1 MVWSKLMEVFNSNKV
16 YPFMQKRFPFM
27 ALSAFLFVASLVL
40 IFTKGLNFGIDFTG
54 GTLIQ
59 VQYEQ
64 KAPIEE
70 IRNTIVKVAVFEK
83 ATVTKFGSEN
93 EVVVRIPTSSTS
105 IQKDIGDEL
114 RETLKTTGKF
124 EIRRV
129 DMVGPKVG
137 DALQEK
143 GLMALSL
150 ALLVIL
156 IYVSFRFEWRFA
168 IASVLALV
176 HDVTI
181 TIGFIVL
188 FDVDVN
194 LDILAALLTL
204 LGYSIND
211 TIIVFDRIREG
222 LTNSKEDELGKII
235 DESVS
240 NTLSRTTLTSLTT
253 FFVVLTLFLFGGE
266 IIYGFSFALLVGIIV
281 GTYSSIFIASPL
293 LMQFG
298 FNISDYRNKEA
309 QREKERKEKERMRA
323 QFEQGTV

>member
-1 MVWSKLMEVFNSNKV
+1 MVWGKLMEVFNSNKV
-16 YPFMQKRFPFM
+16 YPFMEKRFHFM
-27 ALSAFLFVASLVL
+27 GLSAFLFVASLVL
-40 IFTKGLNFGIDFTG
+40 IFVKGLNFGIDFTG

-59 VQYEQ
+59 VRYEH
-64 KAPIEE
+64 KAPVEE
-70 IRNTIVKVAVFEK
+70 IRNKLATVATFQK

-93 EVVVRIPTSSTS
+93 EVVVRIPTSSSS

-114 RETLKTTGKF
+114 RETLKATGKF

-143 GLMALSL
+143 GVMALIL

-156 IYVSFRFEWRFA
+156 IYVSLRFEWRFA

-188 FDVDVN
+188 FNVDVN

-222 LTNSKEDELGKII
+222 LTNSKENELGKII

-309 QREKERKEKERMRA
+309 QKEKDKKEKERIRA